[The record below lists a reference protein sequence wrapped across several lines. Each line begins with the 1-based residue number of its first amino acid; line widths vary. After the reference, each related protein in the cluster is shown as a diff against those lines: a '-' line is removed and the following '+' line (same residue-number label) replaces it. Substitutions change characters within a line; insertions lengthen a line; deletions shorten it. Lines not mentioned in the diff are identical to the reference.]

1 MWITNKLGI
10 FMANDWCLI
19 YIYEVYSVGG
29 RAGESPGWKQEG
41 PGDGRPEDQ
50 I

>member
-1 MWITNKLGI
+1 
-10 FMANDWCLI
+10 MANDWCLI